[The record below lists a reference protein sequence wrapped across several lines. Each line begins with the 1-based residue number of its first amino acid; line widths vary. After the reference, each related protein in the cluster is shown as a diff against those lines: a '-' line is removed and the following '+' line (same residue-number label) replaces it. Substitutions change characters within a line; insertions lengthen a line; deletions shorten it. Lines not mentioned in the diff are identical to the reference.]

1 MTDEDICE
9 REDDEVSTALLG
21 IASSVASKISTGST
35 LQDICGCALDEAVN
49 LTRASCAE
57 ILLRDNESL
66 QLVCLAHRGP
76 FPWCSAELEGQKL
89 GARLF
94 QVAAESGRAVVISAL
109 EDAARIGVKAPPSGQ
124 LPQALAIPLRVSG
137 QTIGALNLCGDE
149 RVLFDEERVRLLG
162 LLATMVALAIEN
174 AHLYREADAK
184 ARLRRQL
191 LAREI
196 KVQEEERRRIARE
209 LHDEAGQSLTGLI
222 MTLDTIDQAL
232 TTNGQGQIDELL
244 LDYLSEARRIAS
256 STLQEIRRLIFDLR
270 PTLLDDLGLA
280 AAIDW
285 YAKTA
290 LAKADIEAV
299 VKADRLDDRLPLKM
313 EIALYRIVQ
322 EAISNVIKHSYA
334 RRCTLTL
341 TSADKA
347 VELVIA
353 DDGKGFD
360 PEKIGRA
367 GEEHLG
373 IVGMQE
379 RVRSLDGQL
388 TIQSRPR
395 EGTRI
400 EIRIPLPATGGSIED
415 PSAAG

>member
-1 MTDEDICE
+1 M
-9 REDDEVSTALLG
+9 SAALVG
-21 IASSVASKISTGST
+21 VASSVASKISSASS
-35 LQDICGCALDEAVN
+35 LEDICGCVLDEAVA
-49 LTRASCAE
+49 LTRATCAE
-57 ILLRDNESL
+57 ILLRDNETR

-76 FPWCSAELEGQKL
+76 FPWCSAELEGQRMDT
-89 GARLF
+89 RLF
-94 QVAAESGRAVVISAL
+94 QLAAEDGEAVVIAGI
-109 EDAARIGVKAPPSGQ
+109 EDEERVGVKVPPSGQ
-124 LPQALAIPLRVSG
+124 LCQALSIPLQVRG
-137 QTIGALNLCGDE
+137 QTIGAMNFCGD
-149 RVLFDEERVRLLG
+149 RQALFSEESVHLLN
-162 LLATMVALAIEN
+162 LLATMAALAIEN
-174 AHLYREADAK
+174 AYMYQEADAK

-209 LHDEAGQSLTGLI
+209 LHDEVGQSLTGLI
-222 MTLDTIDQAL
+222 MSLDTIDQAL
-232 TTNGQGQIDELL
+232 ATNGRQQIDELL
-244 LDYLSEARRIAS
+244 LDYLSEARQIAS
-256 STLQEIRRLIFDLR
+256 STLQEIRRVIFDLR

-290 LAKADIEAV
+290 LAKANIEAV
-299 VKADRLDDRLPLKM
+299 VKADGLDDRLPLKV

-322 EAISNVIKHSYA
+322 EAVTNVIKHSYA

-341 TSADKA
+341 TSAKGA

-353 DDGKGFD
+353 DDGRGFD

-379 RVRSLDGQL
+379 RVRSLDGQFA
-388 TIQSRPR
+388 IHSRAQ
-395 EGTRI
+395 EGTRVH
-400 EIRIPLPATGGSIED
+400 IRIPLPTAGASVED
-415 PSAAG
+415 SSAAG

>member
-1 MTDEDICE
+1 VTKKVGR
-9 REDDEVSTALLG
+9 RENAAMSAALLG
-21 IASSVASKISTGST
+21 VASSVASKISSASS
-35 LQDICGCALDEAVN
+35 LEDICGCVLDEAVA
-49 LTRASCAE
+49 LVKATCAE
-57 ILLRDNESL
+57 ILLRDNETR
-66 QLVCLAHRGP
+66 QLLCLAHRGP
-76 FPWCSAELEGQKL
+76 FPWCSAELEGQTM
-89 GARLF
+89 GTRLF
-94 QVAAESGRAVVISAL
+94 QLAAEDGEAVVISGI
-109 EDAARIGVKAPPSGQ
+109 EDEERVGVKVPPSGQ
-124 LPQALAIPLRVSG
+124 LCQALSIPLQVRG
-137 QTIGALNLCGDE
+137 QTIGAMNFCGDHQA
-149 RVLFDEERVRLLG
+149 LFSGKSIHLLN
-162 LLATMVALAIEN
+162 LLATMAALAIEN
-174 AHLYREADAK
+174 AYMYQEADAK

-209 LHDEAGQSLTGLI
+209 LHDEVGQSLTGLI
-222 MTLDTIDQAL
+222 MSLDTIDQAL
-232 TTNGQGQIDELL
+232 ATNGRQQIDELL
-244 LDYLSEARRIAS
+244 LDYLSEARQIAS
-256 STLQEIRRLIFDLR
+256 STLQEIRRVIFDLR

-290 LAKADIEAV
+290 LAKANIEAV
-299 VKADRLDDRLPLKM
+299 VKADRFDDRLPLKV

-322 EAISNVIKHSYA
+322 EAVANVIKHSYA

-341 TSADKA
+341 TSAKGA

-353 DDGKGFD
+353 DDGRGFD

-388 TIQSRPR
+388 AIHSRVQ
-395 EGTRI
+395 EGTRVH
-400 EIRIPLPATGGSIED
+400 IRIPLPAAGASVED
-415 PSAAG
+415 SSAAG

>member
-1 MTDEDICE
+1 MTKKVGR
-9 REDDEVSTALLG
+9 RENAEMSAALLG
-21 IASSVASKISTGST
+21 VASSVASKISSASS
-35 LQDICGCALDEAVN
+35 LEDICGCVLDEAVA
-49 LTRASCAE
+49 LTRATCAE
-57 ILLRDNESL
+57 ILLRDNETR
-66 QLVCLAHRGP
+66 QLVCLAHRGS
-76 FPWCSAELEGQKL
+76 FPWCGTELEGQTM
-89 GARLF
+89 GTRLF
-94 QVAAESGRAVVISAL
+94 QLAAEDGEAVVIPNIDD
-109 EDAARIGVKAPPSGQ
+109 EERVGVRVPPSGQ
-124 LPQALAIPLRVSG
+124 LRQALSIPLQVRG
-137 QTIGALNLCGDE
+137 QTIGAMNFCGDHQA
-149 RVLFDEERVRLLG
+149 LFSEEGVHLLN
-162 LLATMVALAIEN
+162 LLATLAALAIEN
-174 AHLYREADAK
+174 AYMYQEADAK

-232 TTNGQGQIDELL
+232 ATNGRQHIDELL
-244 LDYLSEARRIAS
+244 LDYLSEARQIAS
-256 STLQEIRRLIFDLR
+256 STLQEIRRVIFDLR

-290 LAKADIEAV
+290 LAKANIEAV
-299 VKADRLDDRLPLKM
+299 VKADGLNDRLPLKV

-322 EAISNVIKHSYA
+322 EAVANVIKHSYA

-341 TSADKA
+341 TSAKGA

-353 DDGKGFD
+353 DNGRGFD
-360 PEKIGRA
+360 PGKISWA

-379 RVRSLDGQL
+379 RVCSLDGQF
-388 TIQSRPR
+388 TIHSRPQ
-395 EGTRI
+395 EGTRVH
-400 EIRIPLPATGGSIED
+400 IRIPLPAAGASVED
-415 PSAAG
+415 SSAAG